1 MRTRFTLKPL
11 EKLDLTV
18 LAINSHV
25 KGYKLCWNIN
35 KTLQVAFEKKEYHN
49 IQDELWFA
57 RYTYICDEGVEY
69 NLLANRSKQGYLI
82 PSQKSI
88 NYFLIIENDCWKK
101 DKKDKKDFIRNLS
114 KIKDILLVFELDA
127 NSFKHTERLIFN
139 DKKN

>member
-11 EKLDLTV
+11 QELDFTV
-18 LAINSHV
+18 LAINSHT
-25 KGYKLCWNIN
+25 KGYKLCWKIN
-35 KTLQVAFEKKEYHN
+35 KKLQTAFEKKEDHN

-57 RYTYICDEGVEY
+57 RYAYICDEGVEY

-82 PSQKSI
+82 PNQKSI

-101 DKKDKKDFIRNLS
+101 EKQEFISNLS

-127 NSFKHTERLIFN
+127 NSSKYTDRFIFN

>member
-11 EKLDLTV
+11 QELDFTV

-35 KTLQVAFEKKEYHN
+35 KTLQAAFEKKEDHN

-82 PSQKSI
+82 PNQKSI

-101 DKKDKKDFIRNLS
+101 DKQEFISNLS

-127 NSFKHTERLIFN
+127 NSFKYTDRFIFN